1 MSITSQAVQSNSTAS
16 AQSVVSQFI
25 NATDLPGFR
34 GYTRPQTRPHTSSP
48 DVLSAKRNPIAEFLT
63 DDLYNLLRE
72 YDLINEKALRDF
84 LIRRDYRKV
93 RKELHMSRADAIDYL
108 QSNYP
113 YLQVDTIRKIVYRVN
128 ASAEKKRML

>member
-34 GYTRPQTRPHTSSP
+34 GYTKSHTSSP
-48 DVLSAKRNPIAEFLT
+48 DLHSTKRNPIAEFLT